1 MTEKRA
7 GTFSS
12 PACPPPLQ
20 RLYCHPVLS
29 QVLHTIRDRAL
40 LAGGERVLVAVSGGP
55 DSTALLHSLVH
66 LAPRLNIELAAAVV
80 DHGLR
85 PESAAEAGLVAE
97 RCRTLGIRCEILT
110 VDVKA
115 ACRPHVSLQEA
126 ARNVRLKALQETAA
140 RLGCALVALGHTADD
155 QAETVLFRIVRG
167 TGLSGLGGIPY
178 QRGILIRP
186 LLDVRRKGIMAFLA
200 KRRIPF
206 IEDPSNANRHYTRV
220 RIRLDLLP
228 LLRRENP
235 RVVDALLLLAQ
246 DARAISSGAPASMLD
261 LTSVPRRA
269 AALIQ
274 RMAVQGQGTRRVS
287 VPQGEVVVSYG
298 NVEFRP
304 RGGVG
309 RDSSPRSTESV
320 RVDGPGLYYLPGR
333 GDGCALKL
341 EEGRH
346 PAPPPDGAAVFDA
359 ARIVRP
365 LEVRAWRPGDRL
377 RPRGGRGSRKVSD
390 LFVDAKIPRELRRE
404 LPVLATADGTILFVP
419 GVRPSEVGRPQD
431 GTQHWLAVRVV

>member
-1 MTEKRA
+1 M
-7 GTFSS
+7 
-12 PACPPPLQ
+12 
-20 RLYCHPVLS
+20 LS

-55 DSTALLHSLVH
+55 DSTALLHALVH
-66 LAPRLNIELAAAVV
+66 LEPRLNIELAAAVV

-85 PESAAEAGLVAE
+85 PEATAEANLVAE
-97 RCRTLGIRCEILT
+97 RCRSLGVCCEILS

-140 RLGCALVALGHTADD
+140 RLGCAGVALGHTADD

-167 TGLSGLGGIPY
+167 TGLSGLGGISY
-178 QRGILIRP
+178 QRGIFIRP

-206 IEDPSNANRHYTRV
+206 VEDPSNANRHYTRV

-235 RVVDALLLLAQ
+235 RVVDALLSLAQ
-246 DARAISSGAPASMLD
+246 DARAISSGAPASTLD

-304 RGGVG
+304 RGR
-309 RDSSPRSTESV
+309 RDSSIRPSPESI
-320 RVDGPGLYYLPGR
+320 RVEGPGIYYLPGR
-333 GDGCALKL
+333 GDGRALKL

-346 PAPPPDGAAVFDA
+346 PALPPTEAAIFDA
-359 ARIVRP
+359 ARIARP

-404 LPVLATADGTILFVP
+404 LPVLATADGTILFVA
-419 GVRPSEVGRPQD
+419 GVRPSEVGRPQA
-431 GTQHWLAVRVV
+431 GTEHWLAVRVV

>member
-1 MTEKRA
+1 M
-7 GTFSS
+7 
-12 PACPPPLQ
+12 
-20 RLYCHPVLS
+20 LS
-29 QVLHTIRDRAL
+29 QVLHTIRDQAL

-55 DSTALLHSLVH
+55 DSTALLHALVH
-66 LAPRLNIELAAAVV
+66 LEPRLNIELAAAVV

-85 PESAAEAGLVAE
+85 PEATAEANLVAE
-97 RCRTLGIRCEILT
+97 RCRSLGVCCEILS

-140 RLGCALVALGHTADD
+140 RLGCARVALGHTADD

-167 TGLSGLGGIPY
+167 TGLSGLGGISY
-178 QRGILIRP
+178 QRGIFIRP

-206 IEDPSNANRHYTRV
+206 VEDPSNANRHYTRV

-228 LLRRENP
+228 QLRRENP
-235 RVVDALLLLAQ
+235 RVVDALLSLAQ
-246 DARAISSGAPASMLD
+246 DARAISSGAPASTLD

-304 RGGVG
+304 RGR
-309 RDSSPRSTESV
+309 RDSSIRPSPESI
-320 RVDGPGLYYLPGR
+320 RVEGPGIYYLPGR
-333 GDGCALKL
+333 GDGRALKL

-346 PAPPPDGAAVFDA
+346 PALPPTEAAIFDA
-359 ARIVRP
+359 ARIARP

-404 LPVLATADGTILFVP
+404 LPVLATADGTILFVA
-419 GVRPSEVGRPQD
+419 GVRPSEVGRPQA
-431 GTQHWLAVRVV
+431 GTEHWLAVRVV

>member
-1 MTEKRA
+1 
-7 GTFSS
+7 
-12 PACPPPLQ
+12 
-20 RLYCHPVLS
+20 
-29 QVLHTIRDRAL
+29 VLHTIRDRAL
-40 LAGGERVLVAVSGGP
+40 LAGGERVLVAVTGGP
-55 DSTALLHSLVH
+55 DSTALLHALVH
-66 LAPRLNIELAAAVV
+66 LEPRLNIELAAAVV

-85 PESAAEAGLVAE
+85 PEATAEANLVAE
-97 RCRTLGIRCEILT
+97 RCRSLGVCCEILS

-140 RLGCALVALGHTADD
+140 RLGCARVALGHTADD

-167 TGLSGLGGIPY
+167 TGLSGLGGISY
-178 QRGILIRP
+178 QRGIFIRP

-206 IEDPSNANRHYTRV
+206 VEDPSNANRHYTRV

-228 LLRRENP
+228 LLCRENP
-235 RVVDALLLLAQ
+235 RVVDALLSLAQ
-246 DARAISSGAPASMLD
+246 DARAISSGAPASTLD

-304 RGGVG
+304 RGR
-309 RDSSPRSTESV
+309 RDSSIRPSPESI
-320 RVDGPGLYYLPGR
+320 RVEGPGIYYLPGR
-333 GDGCALKL
+333 GDGRALKL

-346 PAPPPDGAAVFDA
+346 PALPPTEAAIFDA
-359 ARIVRP
+359 ARIARP

-404 LPVLATADGTILFVP
+404 LPVLATADGTILFVA
-419 GVRPSEVGRPQD
+419 GVRPSEVGRPQA
-431 GTQHWLAVRVV
+431 GTEHWLAVRVV

>member
-1 MTEKRA
+1 M
-7 GTFSS
+7 
-12 PACPPPLQ
+12 
-20 RLYCHPVLS
+20 LS

-40 LAGGERVLVAVSGGP
+40 LAGGERVLVAGSGGP
-55 DSTALLHSLVH
+55 DSTALLHALVH
-66 LAPRLNIELAAAVV
+66 LEPRLNIELAAAVV

-85 PESAAEAGLVAE
+85 PEATAEANLVAE
-97 RCRTLGIRCEILT
+97 RCRSLGVCCEILS

-140 RLGCALVALGHTADD
+140 RLGCARVALGHTADD

-167 TGLSGLGGIPY
+167 TGLSGLGGISY
-178 QRGILIRP
+178 QRGIFIRP

-206 IEDPSNANRHYTRV
+206 VEDPSNANRHYTRV

-228 LLRRENP
+228 LLCRENP
-235 RVVDALLLLAQ
+235 RVVDALLSLAQ
-246 DARAISSGAPASMLD
+246 DARAISSGAPASTLD

-304 RGGVG
+304 RGR
-309 RDSSPRSTESV
+309 RDSSIRPSPESI
-320 RVDGPGLYYLPGR
+320 RVEGPGIYYLPGR
-333 GDGCALKL
+333 GDGRALKL

-346 PAPPPDGAAVFDA
+346 PALPPTEAAIFDA
-359 ARIVRP
+359 ARIARP

-404 LPVLATADGTILFVP
+404 LPVLATADGTILFVA
-419 GVRPSEVGRPQD
+419 GVRPSEVGRPQA
-431 GTQHWLAVRVV
+431 GTEHWLAVRVV

>member
-1 MTEKRA
+1 M
-7 GTFSS
+7 
-12 PACPPPLQ
+12 
-20 RLYCHPVLS
+20 LS

-97 RCRTLGIRCEILT
+97 RCRALGVRCEILT

-140 RLGCALVALGHTADD
+140 RLGCAGVALGHTADD

-186 LLDVRRKGIMAFLA
+186 LLDVRRKGIIAFLA

-235 RVVDALLLLAQ
+235 RVVDALLSLAQ
-246 DARAISSGAPASMLD
+246 DARAISLGAPASTLD

-304 RGGVG
+304 RGR
-309 RDSSPRSTESV
+309 RDPSIRPSPESI
-320 RVDGPGLYYLPGR
+320 RVEGPGIYYLPGR
-333 GDGCALKL
+333 GDGRALKL
-341 EEGRH
+341 DEGRH
-346 PAPPPDGAAVFDA
+346 PVPPPTGAVIFDA
-359 ARIVRP
+359 ARIERP

-404 LPVLATADGTILFVP
+404 LPVLATADGTILFVA
-419 GVRPSEVGRPQD
+419 GVRPSEVGRPQA